1 MVPEISM
8 AAVISNEPRRSVL
21 SIINLPCLSPKY
33 ANPQGGFSSAKSRLN
48 SASAF
53 FIKAYLADCLT
64 GFAMTDDIDQ
74 VLISA
79 LMEDS
84 RRSLKALAQISGLSS
99 PSVAERLRRLEERGV
114 LKGYTVEIDPKCFG
128 YQLQAIVRIRPLPG
142 QLQEVERQIQAIPEF
157 TECDK
162 VTGDDCFIARLHV
175 RSMEQL
181 DTLLDRLNSHAET
194 NTAIVKKT
202 PVKRRLPPMA

>member
-1 MVPEISM
+1 
-8 AAVISNEPRRSVL
+8 
-21 SIINLPCLSPKY
+21 
-33 ANPQGGFSSAKSRLN
+33 
-48 SASAF
+48 
-53 FIKAYLADCLT
+53 
-64 GFAMTDDIDQ
+64 MTDEIDQ
-74 VLISA
+74 TLIAA

-114 LKGYTVEIDPKCFG
+114 LKGYTVEIDPRHFG
-128 YQLQAIVRIRPLPG
+128 YQLQAIVRVRPLPG
-142 QLQEVERQIQAIPEF
+142 KLHEVEQLLQATPEF

-162 VTGDDCFIARLHV
+162 VTGEDCFVARLHV

-181 DTLLDRLNSHAET
+181 DEVLDRINGYAET

-202 PVKRRLPPMA
+202 SVPRRLPPMN

>member
-1 MVPEISM
+1 
-8 AAVISNEPRRSVL
+8 
-21 SIINLPCLSPKY
+21 
-33 ANPQGGFSSAKSRLN
+33 
-48 SASAF
+48 
-53 FIKAYLADCLT
+53 
-64 GFAMTDDIDQ
+64 MTDDIDQ
-74 VLISA
+74 LLIKA

-84 RRSLKALAQISGLSS
+84 RRSLKALAQLSGLSS
-99 PSVAERLRRLEERGV
+99 PSVSERLRRLEERGV
-114 LKGYTVEIDPKCFG
+114 LKGYTVEIDPRCFG

-142 QLQEVERQIQAIPEF
+142 QLQEVERQIMAIPEF

-181 DTLLDRLNSHAET
+181 DTLLDKLNSHAET
-194 NTAIVKKT
+194 NTSIVKKT